1 MPDNAE
7 NPVALAGADRV
18 DVTVL
23 VGNDDVDLGVATLRE
38 RQAGHILT
46 LYAISLPVALLIAE
60 HAFDAGRRRT

>member
-1 MPDNAE
+1 
-7 NPVALAGADRV
+7 VALARADRG
-18 DVTVL
+18 DATVL
-23 VGNDDVDLGVATLRE
+23 ASNDDLDLGIATLRE